1 MNSMEQTHRS
11 ALLVALALLMTGV
24 PLRAA
29 DNRNAVSNWDNLQQL
44 APGDNLRI
52 VLNDAKSYKAK
63 LESVNDNAIVVRLA
77 SGEQTFP
84 RETVLRVS
92 TKGRSHRGRNA
103 LIGLAAAAGTGVIVG
118 VASPELGQGTCG
130 RGSCVDAGMVAALA
144 VWGAGIGSVMGA
156 VIPTGRWHDVYR
168 AR

>member
-1 MNSMEQTHRS
+1 MNSMKQTHGS
-11 ALLVALALLMTGV
+11 ALLVALALVMTGV

-103 LIGLAAAAGTGVIVG
+103 FIGLAVGAAAGVIVG
-118 VASPELGQGTCG
+118 VASPELWQGTCEH
-130 RGSCVDAGMVAALA
+130 GSCVDAGEVFALG
-144 VWGAGIGSVMGA
+144 VLGAGLGSVVGA
-156 VIPTGRWHDVYR
+156 LIPTGRWHNVYR

>member
-1 MNSMEQTHRS
+1 MGKTHRS

-24 PLRAA
+24 PFRAA

-63 LESVNDNAIVVRLA
+63 LESVNDNAIVVRLP

-84 RETVLRVS
+84 RESVLRVS

-103 LIGLAAAAGTGVIVG
+103 LIGLAAGAGTGVIVG
-118 VASPELGQGTCG
+118 VASPELGQGTCV
-130 RGSCVDAGMVAALA
+130 RGSCVDAGEVFALG
-144 VWGAGIGSVMGA
+144 VEGAGLGSVMGA

>member
-1 MNSMEQTHRS
+1 MDRRTQHFAIGMTVLMLGFIE
-11 ALLVALALLMTGV
+11 VASV
-24 PLRAA
+24 NAA
-29 DNRNAVSNWDNLQQL
+29 EPKSSQANWESLKQL

-52 VLNDAKSYKAK
+52 VLNDAKSYKAELK
-63 LESVNDNAIVVRLA
+63 SVNENAIVVHLA
-77 SGEQTFP
+77 SGEQPFP
-84 RETVLRVS
+84 RETVLRVA

-103 LIGLAAAAGTGVIVG
+103 LIGLAAGAGTGVIVG

-130 RGSCVDAGMVAALA
+130 QGSCANAASASLAGAAGA
-144 VWGAGIGSVMGA
+144 VVGAVVGA